1 MAAEVKQRNNRV
13 FVLVGA
19 VVAVAAFLAV
29 IFISRGSNGSGSG
42 AGPTTTI
49 VVAKVDLPQGHQLTA
64 GDLTTKAFP
73 ADTVPANAYPDTSAL
88 LNPPKYLAVGV
99 AANTPITANLLVA
112 DKAAAQTAAL
122 SAQPLDISKG
132 FVALAIHAGA
142 DVQQVACNIHPED
155 HIDMLI
161 DPGNGS
167 VRYGFQ
173 DVRVLSVGDYG
184 AATTGCPSV
193 LVVELPRAQAEELA
207 FVDAQKGPQRI
218 VAFVLRPHAE
228 YGKNGQWPSN
238 YEADGDPGVPQPVDA
253 PVNAGSFNQI
263 FPPTR

>member
-19 VVAVAAFLAV
+19 VVAAAAFVAV
-29 IFISRGSNGSGSG
+29 IFVSRSSNSGSG
-42 AGPTTTI
+42 AGGATTAI
-49 VVAKVDLPQGHQLTA
+49 VVAKTDLPQGKQLTA
-64 GDLTTKAFP
+64 DDLTTKSFP
-73 ADTVPANAYPDTSAL
+73 ADSVPANAYPDTSAL

-99 AANTPITANLLVA
+99 AANTPITSNLLVA

-132 FVALAIHAGA
+132 FVALAIHAGS

-173 DVRVLSVGDYG
+173 DVRVLATGDYG
-184 AATTGCPSV
+184 AATTGCPPV

-207 FVDAQKGPQRI
+207 FLDSGKGPQRI
-218 VAFVLRPHAE
+218 VALVLRPRAE

-238 YEADGDPGVPQPVDA
+238 YEADGDPAVPQPVDA
-253 PVNAGSFNQI
+253 PVNASSFNQL